1 MLWKTHFCCWI
12 TKFVI
17 SEDYLVGIQ
26 RKKGWSTTT
35 CCYNPRCMENK
46 NNRIF
51 IASWTSQSFLRGLIL
66 KLCKTINAIF
76 MKNQRQKQHET
87 LIAKIF
93 KFIVGILNQKKIIK
107 TFTLH
112 FYPRNAKG
120 CLCKER
126 YILVY
131 WFVLNSDFLAKAFV
145 MLYFNHTSVK

>member
-1 MLWKTHFCCWI
+1 M
-12 TKFVI
+12 
-17 SEDYLVGIQ
+17 
-26 RKKGWSTTT
+26 R
-35 CCYNPRCMENK
+35 
-46 NNRIF
+46 
-51 IASWTSQSFLRGLIL
+51 
-66 KLCKTINAIF
+66 
-76 MKNQRQKQHET
+76 NQRQKQHET

-131 WFVLNSDFLAKAFV
+131 CFVLNSVLAKAFV